1 MEQSQAFRNVVTSE
15 AELAELLGGTPSKI
29 AANKVIGQLDE
40 HCREFISKSPFL
52 LMATAD
58 GNGGCDVS
66 PRGDAPG
73 FVQVLDEHR
82 LLIPERPGNKR
93 ADSLRNLLANPQ
105 IGLIFLIPGLDET
118 LRINGR
124 ACIVKDA
131 DLLAP
136 LAVSGKTPVLGIGV
150 GVEEC
155 FIHCAKAFKR
165 SGLWQPDAWLV
176 HADLPSPAKILAAHC
191 ALPGLDEAEV
201 AAGLQESYTKRLY

>member
-82 LLIPERPGNKR
+82 LLIPRSPPRRKR
-93 ADSLRNLLANPQ
+93 RIPAPRFRRAAIQSRGRRNNEPA
-105 IGLIFLIPGLDET
+105 F
-118 LRINGR
+118 R
-124 ACIVKDA
+124 A
-131 DLLAP
+131 
-136 LAVSGKTPVLGIGV
+136 
-150 GVEEC
+150 
-155 FIHCAKAFKR
+155 
-165 SGLWQPDAWLV
+165 
-176 HADLPSPAKILAAHC
+176 
-191 ALPGLDEAEV
+191 
-201 AAGLQESYTKRLY
+201 